1 MPFVPRK
8 RSVFMKAALA
18 AAGAAGVTAASLAF
32 HPPAAAASGAPR
44 QAAGRERSPTP
55 ARPESTPTTQQRRP
69 TQCGP
74 GLPPCP
80 SN

>member
-1 MPFVPRK
+1 VN
-8 RSVFMKAALA
+8 AALVA
-18 AAGAAGVTAASLAF
+18 VTAAGIAAATMTF
-32 HPPAAAASGAPR
+32 HTPAASASAPTR
-44 QAAGRERSPTP
+44 QATDCGPSPTP
-55 ARPESTPTTQQRRP
+55 ACPDPTPQTQQRRP